1 MASGNDGDPPGARVR
16 WDGDGRR
23 LSQEVNSEDQ
33 VAEQTEE
40 VFRSYAFHRYQQERE
55 ERGEEV
61 PMDPE
66 IAEIQQEPSSTG
78 SLVGRRLAIIG
89 DDINERYDAEFRCM
103 LKSLQPT
110 KENAYEYFTRIASR
124 SLQLSPGRRVLPADE
139 SRNCLKQDQ
148 VAEQTEEVFRSYAF
162 HRYQQEREERGEEV
176 PMDPEIAE
184 IQQEPSSTGSLVGRR
199 LAIIGDDIN
208 ERYDA
213 EFRCM
218 LKSLQPT
225 KENAYEYFT
234 RIASSLFESG
244 INWGRVIALLGFG
257 YRMAIHVYQH
267 GITGFLR
274 RIARYVAEFML
285 RNRIAQWIAQQGGWV
300 AALDLDN
307 VYMKYMLAVV
317 ALVMVGHLVV
327 RRFFRP

>member
-1 MASGNDGDPPGARVR
+1 MAGLASFSAKTRGKADTPKHLSAMASGNDGDPPRAHERQGSN
-16 WDGDGRR
+16 GHR
-23 LSQEVNSEDQ
+23 LPQELNSEAE
-33 VAEQTEE
+33 VAKETEE
-40 VFRSYAFHRYQQERE
+40 VFRSYAFYRYQQERE
-55 ERGEEV
+55 ERGDEV

-66 IAEIQQEPSSTG
+66 IVEIQQELGSTG

-89 DDINERYDAEFRCM
+89 DDINERYDAEFR
-103 LKSLQPT
+103 
-110 KENAYEYFTRIASR
+110 Y
-124 SLQLSPGRRVLPADE
+124 
-139 SRNCLKQDQ
+139 
-148 VAEQTEEVFRSYAF
+148 
-162 HRYQQEREERGEEV
+162 
-176 PMDPEIAE
+176 
-184 IQQEPSSTGSLVGRR
+184 
-199 LAIIGDDIN
+199 
-208 ERYDA
+208 
-213 EFRCM
+213 M

-274 RIARYVAEFML
+274 RIAHFVAEFML
-285 RNRIAQWIAQQGGWV
+285 RNRIARWIAQQGGWV
-300 AALDLDN
+300 AALELDN
-307 VYMKYMLAVV
+307 VYMKYMLVVV